1 MIQKMFLSMA
11 LLSVCLLISTASY
24 GQEKIILKAEKVA
37 DFYPK
42 SLTKFRAKGYLFKVG
57 EDGEYQVIGKKG
69 ENLEAILM
77 QDEEAYKQFKRFKRK
92 LATGK
97 IAFWTSTGAYLT
109 TWGVP
114 YNTDS
119 SEEFRQDYQIR
130 ALIRLGAIVVG
141 GTATILFRNRAMR
154 NLEKAVAIYNVN
166 LETP

>member
-11 LLSVCLLISTASY
+11 LLSICLLVSTASF

-57 EDGEYQVIGKKG
+57 EESDYQVIGKKG

-97 IAFWTSTGAYLT
+97 IIFWTSTGTYVT
-109 TWGVP
+109 IWGLP

-119 SEEFRQDYQIR
+119 NEAFQQEYQIR

-141 GTATILFRNRAMR
+141 GTATILLRNRAMR
-154 NLEKAVAIYNVN
+154 NLEKSVAIYNLN
-166 LETP
+166 LETS